1 MGFSLDDRVRVV
13 NVNYNHSKRV
23 QQLLPS
29 IMGMKGTIIKKSI
42 LEENAYNIKLDNGIN
57 VLLYDDEIEL
67 I

>member
-23 QQLLPS
+23 QQPLPP
-29 IMGMKGTIIKKSI
+29 ILGMKGTIIKKSI

>member
-13 NVNYNHSKRV
+13 NINYNHSKRV
-23 QQLLPS
+23 QQPLPS
-29 IMGMKGTIIKKSI
+29 IVGMKGTIIKQSI